1 HASTQLAIP
10 KCDTCHATAL
20 SMAKT
25 TPVAA
30 SLWQGGALHAKVP
43 AQPTLC
49 LDCHS
54 VSLPASA
61 TQSGVSYRFAAG
73 GTSSNASQWMSHS
86 APALA
91 GKDCAVCHLADAK
104 ASGAV
109 WTQLGPSNTPG
120 IQGAE
125 WAQASFHAQFTG
137 PLIMNGTTGRC
148 SNCHM
153 NVKPGANYTAEDHSP
168 FTNASG
174 SQDCSS
180 CHAWPGTGSAAAPN
194 WLGAA
199 GAPTM
204 VTLTGWSSGTSITS
218 NTVTFAHP
226 SPSHYTSSPP
236 S

>member
-1 HASTQLAIP
+1 MIGRDCNA
-10 KCDTCHATAL
+10 CH
-20 SMAKT
+20 
-25 TPVAA
+25 
-30 SLWQGGALHAKVP
+30 
-43 AQPTLC
+43 
-49 LDCHS
+49 
-54 VSLPASA
+54 
-61 TQSGVSYRFAAG
+61 
-73 GTSSNASQWMSHS
+73 
-86 APALA
+86 
-91 GKDCAVCHLADAK
+91 
-104 ASGAV
+104 
-109 WTQLGPSNTPG
+109 TQLGPSNTPG

-125 WAQASFHAQFTG
+125 WAQASFHAKFTG

-226 SPSHYTSSPP
+226 SPSHYTSCAQCHAGSNF
-236 S
+236 STIIDYNHDG

>member
-1 HASTQLAIP
+1 NHADDNRI
-10 KCDTCHATAL
+10 
-20 SMAKT
+20 
-25 TPVAA
+25 
-30 SLWQGGALHAKVP
+30 G
-43 AQPTLC
+43 
-49 LDCHS
+49 LDCN
-54 VSLPASA
+54 
-61 TQSGVSYRFAAG
+61 R
-73 GTSSNASQWMSHS
+73 SHN
-86 APALA
+86 
-91 GKDCAVCHLADAK
+91 
-104 ASGAV
+104 
-109 WTQLGPSNTPG
+109 QLGPSSTLG

-125 WAQASFHAQFTG
+125 RAQASFSAKLTS
-137 PLIMNGTTGRC
+137 PLIMSGTAGRF

-168 FTNASG
+168 CTNASG

-226 SPSHYTSSPP
+226 SPSYYTSCAQCHAGSNF
-236 S
+236 STIIDYNHDGLTSNVTING